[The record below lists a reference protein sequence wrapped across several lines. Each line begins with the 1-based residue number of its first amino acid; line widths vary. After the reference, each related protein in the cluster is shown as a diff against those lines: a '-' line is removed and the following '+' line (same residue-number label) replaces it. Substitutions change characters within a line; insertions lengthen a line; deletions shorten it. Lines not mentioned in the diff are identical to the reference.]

1 MNYKSIPPVV
11 FVLIISFLYS
21 DANWSNENH
30 SLVSEDIELTT
41 IDEYQS
47 DNFSTRVRFIV
58 IHYTSLDW
66 ENSLKVLTKPQYAVS
81 SHYLIPESKDKS
93 YPEDNLLVYQ
103 LVNENDRAWHAGDS
117 QWEQRTNINDQSIG
131 IELVNTSECFY
142 EDQNKNLD
150 YSSNYIC
157 SFYDY
162 DPLQI
167 KLLIKLLKQIIDENE
182 EIKPTYIFGHSDI
195 APERKS
201 DPGPKFPWQLLY
213 QNGVG
218 AWYDNSTLD
227 RYWREFNNNKTPSI
241 QQVQCGLK
249 RYGYNI
255 DITST
260 MDKQSFYVIRAFQQ
274 HFRPWKS
281 DGVADI
287 GTTATLWSLLEK
299 YFPESLDKDMNI
311 ICPND

>member
-41 IDEYQS
+41 IDKYQS

-167 KLLIKLLKQIIDENE
+167 KLLIKLLSINSPKTLSFEDLPVEETLRNFFEN
-182 EIKPTYIFGHSDI
+182 
-195 APERKS
+195 
-201 DPGPKFPWQLLY
+201 PKKY
-213 QNGVG
+213 
-218 AWYDNSTLD
+218 
-227 RYWREFNNNKTPSI
+227 
-241 QQVQCGLK
+241 LK
-249 RYGYNI
+249 
-255 DITST
+255 
-260 MDKQSFYVIRAFQQ
+260 
-274 HFRPWKS
+274 
-281 DGVADI
+281 
-287 GTTATLWSLLEK
+287 
-299 YFPESLDKDMNI
+299 
-311 ICPND
+311 